1 MRCDRTAI
9 LRAGDDRL
17 RMSGLHRSMLLFGLL
32 ALLLPCACEE
42 PQKIAAAP
50 TPEPPTAMEE
60 VIASL
65 SRAYLTRD
73 IGLFAS
79 LLANDPDTNA
89 EFVFL
94 FDRPTPQ
101 GETHWDRSVELR
113 LQQRMFA
120 PEAIPPGDSPLPAEL
135 WLSDLA
141 IDFTRLGAFRERHEL
156 YSEDG
161 GIDGKLDATRWR
173 AMSARYATYLLLD
186 CGENDYLVDTESN
199 FVVIEDLTK
208 GDDESGKFLIY
219 SWEELCSSP
228 AKGQANAII
237 PLCLSRV
244 KDSYR

>member
-1 MRCDRTAI
+1 MVPGAKETTMYSNRGASKP
-9 LRAGDDRL
+9 AVV
-17 RMSGLHRSMLLFGLL
+17 
-32 ALLLPCACEE
+32 ALLVAACLSALACEE
-42 PQKIAAAP
+42 PQRIAAP
-50 TPEPPTAMEE
+50 TAEPPTAMGE

-65 SRAYLTRD
+65 SHAYLTRD

-79 LLANDPDTNA
+79 LLANDPGTNA

-94 FDRPTPQ
+94 FDQRTPH
-101 GETHWDRSVELR
+101 GETHWDRNVELR

-135 WLSDLA
+135 WLSSLA
-141 IDFTRLGAFRERHEL
+141 IDFTRLGAFRERHDL

-161 GIDGKLDATRWR
+161 GLDGRLDATRWR

-219 SWEELCSSP
+219 SWEELCSGP
-228 AKGQANAII
+228 AKGQTDAII